1 MEDIKYKSNLR
12 TLHVLLILSFIY
24 TGIMFIGELISGM
37 ALPWMTRYYAAH
49 PDAVPDEWGIL
60 LERSL
65 SIPQW
70 YYFLTALLDAV
81 SIVGMVLMWRLR
93 KNGFHCYT
101 LAKLLLIAMPMLFLS
116 RSFIGIGNIMVCV
129 LMICIYFYLMRAL
142 GTFSGGASPTST
154 GTTDNLPSKE

>member
-49 PDAVPDEWGIL
+49 PDTVPDEWGIL

-129 LMICIYFYLMRAL
+129 LMIGIYFYLMRAL